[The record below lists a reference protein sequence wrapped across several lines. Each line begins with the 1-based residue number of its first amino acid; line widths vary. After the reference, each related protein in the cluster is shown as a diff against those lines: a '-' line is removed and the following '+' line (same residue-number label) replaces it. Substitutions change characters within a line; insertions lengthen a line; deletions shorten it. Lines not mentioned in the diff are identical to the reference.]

1 MAKNESIDSQNSNI
15 SNKDFLAGHALILV
29 YPEDITGPGPPDNG
43 SNVTLETVAK
53 SNMTA
58 EDHKPI
64 TKSGHSIPDTVTS
77 SKLDTW
83 IPIVPPLDNRGSKK
97 TVSQTEWKRVANPV
111 STLSNHDP
119 SLIGATVLMAYT
131 GYDEYILTPSQ
142 DYLQERQ
149 DNNNCYVQT
158 CDQTITGRQLA
169 YNRALDIVQNE
180 EYLEAAD
187 TDLIRRQFNVVH
199 KRHKQQ
205 SI

>member
-1 MAKNESIDSQNSNI
+1 MAKNGSIDSHNST
-15 SNKDFLAGHALILV
+15 SSYKDLLAGHELILV
-29 YPEDITGPGPPDNG
+29 YPEDITLPGPPDNG

-119 SLIGATVLMAYT
+119 SLIAIPVIRKYHNT
-131 GYDEYILTPSQ
+131 GYEYILVS
-142 DYLQERQ
+142 
-149 DNNNCYVQT
+149 
-158 CDQTITGRQLA
+158 
-169 YNRALDIVQNE
+169 
-180 EYLEAAD
+180 
-187 TDLIRRQFNVVH
+187 
-199 KRHKQQ
+199 RH
-205 SI
+205 